1 MSMSS
6 THNVSLVRFRYT
18 SDEDAV
24 KARQWNP
31 QNITLIEGQ
40 PYLDTSEFNQNNPNN
55 YVVLFNAEL
64 EPSFTIPWLGQQQNK
79 NLAILLIHYDPLKKI
94 KQQLPPGQRIKN
106 LLELNKGLPE
116 EYRKDIKTF
125 KEEMQEVGT
134 KLGIEIENM
143 VDKSDLIV
151 CCWGEFLERP
161 YQQKH
166 IYQGKSFGEV
176 FIYNQNT
183 ENMGVQGRPQY

>member
-1 MSMSS
+1 MSS

-31 QNITLIEGQ
+31 QNIAFLEGQ

-55 YVVLFNAEL
+55 YVVLFNAKL

-79 NLAILLIHYDPLKKI
+79 NLAILLIHYDPFKKI
-94 KQQLPPGQRIKN
+94 KQQLPHGQLIKN

-116 EYRKDIKTF
+116 QYWKDIKTF

-143 VDKSDLIV
+143 GEKADLIV

-176 FIYNQNT
+176 FIYNQSSKNI
-183 ENMGVQGRPQY
+183 GVQGRHQY